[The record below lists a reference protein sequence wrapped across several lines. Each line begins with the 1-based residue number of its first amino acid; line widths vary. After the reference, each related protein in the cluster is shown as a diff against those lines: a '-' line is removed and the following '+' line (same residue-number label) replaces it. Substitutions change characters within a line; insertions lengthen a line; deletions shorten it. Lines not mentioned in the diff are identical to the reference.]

1 MRPIMTS
8 RFFAPR
14 ASARCAV
21 YGLVSL
27 FTLST
32 IASTAVH
39 AQTTAATK
47 PADASARAAAPAR
60 PPIVERTEGSGPN
73 GATMRCKDGSYP
85 PTGALDSACDG
96 KGGILVRF
104 PLRRF
109 PEASKTPR
117 VIAAPTPP
125 RAAADTATSAAL
137 LREPAM
143 VNRAKEF
150 LPAARTPD
158 NATMQ
163 CTDGTFIVADT
174 SSTRCATRGG
184 VLVRFA
190 PNPRRVP
197 R

>member
-1 MRPIMTS
+1 MRCVWLGVAVHPQHHRVDGRARANDRGHQTCGRVGTRS
-8 RFFAPR
+8 STRAPAHR
-14 ASARCAV
+14 GAHRGQRPERRDHALQGR
-21 YGLVSL
+21 LVS
-27 FTLST
+27 
-32 IASTAVH
+32 
-39 AQTTAATK
+39 
-47 PADASARAAAPAR
+47 
-60 PPIVERTEGSGPN
+60 PN
-73 GATMRCKDGSYP
+73 
-85 PTGALDSACDG
+85 GALDSACDG